1 MGTARTRSGER
12 ILASLG
18 SLNGATVR
26 FEQLNEMEIVFPGT
40 DLIPRHYLLD
50 DPAPVNP

>member
-18 SLNGATVR
+18 ALNGAAVR
-26 FEQLNEMEIVFPGT
+26 FEQLDEMEIVFPGT
-40 DLIPRHYLLD
+40 DLIPRHSLLD
-50 DPAPVNP
+50 DPAPANP